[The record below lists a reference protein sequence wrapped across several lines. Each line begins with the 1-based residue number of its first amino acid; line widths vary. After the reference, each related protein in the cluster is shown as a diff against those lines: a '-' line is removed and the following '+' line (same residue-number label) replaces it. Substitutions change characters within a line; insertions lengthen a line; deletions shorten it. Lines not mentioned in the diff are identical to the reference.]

1 MEKKKIEESSQRN
14 KDLTSQIIPRPR
26 TNQAVPPSSQTPQ
39 NPEEFARILTAKLQA
54 VIEERAKGE
63 KERAKQKRLTEKLS
77 QVGEKEPSEF
87 KNLSILIKLLWLFDK
102 I

>member
-1 MEKKKIEESSQRN
+1 MSKWERHRERKMEKKKIEESSQRN

-63 KERAKQKRLTEKLS
+63 KERAKQKRLTEKLN
-77 QVGEKEPSEF
+77 QVSEKEPSEL
-87 KNLSILIKLLWLFDK
+87 KTCQC
-102 I
+102 